1 VSYADNYAERNLG
14 PYFEGALKIS
24 DAIRDGA
31 RLPQLDDLDVVK
43 AVIDEHVTIADNRE
57 AEGYANKIIME
68 WKEAN
73 NKTTV
78 FGPFA
83 PKNPQGVG
91 SLSSLLGNS
100 GENANASESI
110 ANLFGGDMLNN
121 IANLRSLQE
130 KQKSATTDAEREE
143 ATTQL
148 TEKSDEFSRE
158 VSANLKKRTDASESF
173 HLCAKIIAMGP
184 DSPLKSYYDKIM
196 AETCG
201 EGQE

>member
-1 VSYADNYAERNLG
+1 MSYADNYAERNLG

-31 RLPQLDDLDVVK
+31 RLPQLEDLDVVK

-57 AEGYANKIIME
+57 AEKYANKIIME

-91 SLSSLLGNS
+91 SLGDMLGGTDN
-100 GENANASESI
+100 SESSKSLADI
-110 ANLFGGDMLNN
+110 FGGDMLGN

-148 TEKSDEFSRE
+148 TEKSDEFTRE
-158 VSANLKKRTDASESF
+158 VSANLKKRNDASESF

-184 DSPLKSYYDKIM
+184 DSPLKNYYDKIM

-201 EGQE
+201 EA

>member
-31 RLPQLDDLDVVK
+31 RLPQLEDLDVVK
-43 AVIDEHVTIADNRE
+43 AVIDEHVPIADNRE
-57 AEGYANKIIME
+57 AEKYANKIIME
-68 WKEAN
+68 WKAAN

-91 SLSSLLGNS
+91 SLGDMLGGTDN
-100 GENANASESI
+100 SESSKSLADI
-110 ANLFGGDMLNN
+110 FGGDMLGN

-148 TEKSDEFSRE
+148 TEKSDEFTRE
-158 VSANLKKRTDASESF
+158 VSANLKKRNDASESF

-184 DSPLKSYYDKIM
+184 DSPLKSYYNKIM

-201 EGQE
+201 EA

>member
-1 VSYADNYAERNLG
+1 MSYADNYAERNLG

-31 RLPQLDDLDVVK
+31 RLPQLEDLDVVK

-57 AEGYANKIIME
+57 AERYANKIIME

-83 PKNPQGVG
+83 PKDPQGVG
-91 SLSSLLGNS
+91 SLGNMLG
-100 GENANASESI
+100 GNADSESSKSLADI
-110 ANLFGGDMLNN
+110 FGGDMLNN

-148 TEKSDEFSRE
+148 TEKSDEFTRE

-184 DSPLKSYYDKIM
+184 DSPLKNYYDKIM

-201 EGQE
+201 ETHE

>member
-1 VSYADNYAERNLG
+1 MSYADNYAERNLG

-31 RLPQLDDLDVVK
+31 RLPQLEDLDVVK

-91 SLSSLLGNS
+91 SLSDILGGTDN
-100 GENANASESI
+100 SESSKSLADI
-110 ANLFGGDMLNN
+110 FGGDMLSN

-148 TEKSDEFSRE
+148 TEKSDEFTRE

-184 DSPLKSYYDKIM
+184 DSPLKNYYDKIM

-201 EGQE
+201 ETQE

>member
-1 VSYADNYAERNLG
+1 MSYADNYAERNLG

-31 RLPQLDDLDVVK
+31 RLPQLEDLDVVK

-57 AEGYANKIIME
+57 AERYANKIIME

-91 SLSSLLGNS
+91 SLSDILS
-100 GENANASESI
+100 GTDDSESSKPLADI
-110 ANLFGGDMLNN
+110 FGGDMLSS

-184 DSPLKSYYDKIM
+184 DSPLKNYYDKIM

-201 EGQE
+201 DAEE

>member
-1 VSYADNYAERNLG
+1 MSYADNYAERNLG

-31 RLPQLDDLDVVK
+31 RLPQLEDLDVVK

-91 SLSSLLGNS
+91 SLSDILGGNDD
-100 GENANASESI
+100 SESSKSLADI
-110 ANLFGGDMLNN
+110 FGGDMLNN

-184 DSPLKSYYDKIM
+184 DSPLKNYYDKIM

>member
-1 VSYADNYAERNLG
+1 MSYADNYAERNLG

-31 RLPQLDDLDVVK
+31 RLPQLEDLDVVK

-57 AEGYANKIIME
+57 AEKYANKIIME
-68 WKEAN
+68 WKAAN

-91 SLSSLLGNS
+91 SLGDMLGGTDN
-100 GENANASESI
+100 SESSKSLADI
-110 ANLFGGDMLNN
+110 FGGDMLGN

-148 TEKSDEFSRE
+148 TEKSDEFTRE
-158 VSANLKKRTDASESF
+158 VSANLKKRNDASESF

-184 DSPLKSYYDKIM
+184 DSPLKSYYNKIM

-201 EGQE
+201 EA